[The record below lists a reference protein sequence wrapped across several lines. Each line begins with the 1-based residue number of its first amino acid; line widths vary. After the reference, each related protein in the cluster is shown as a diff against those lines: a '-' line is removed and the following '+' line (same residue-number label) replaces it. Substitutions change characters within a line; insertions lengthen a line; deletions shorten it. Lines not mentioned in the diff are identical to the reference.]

1 LSELRRPKPERR
13 VVEFVSAQP
22 LGSLYV
28 STVTLAE
35 IRFAIA
41 QVEDEKHSRD
51 LQRWLEQQLR
61 PLFADRV
68 PPVSEDVI
76 FRWRLLVEEGRKV
89 QHTYSQPDLFIAAT
103 AQCHGL
109 IIVTRGT
116 KETRARARV
125 FNPGRG

>member
-1 LSELRRPKPERR
+1 
-13 VVEFVSAQP
+13 
-22 LGSLYV
+22 
-28 STVTLAE
+28 
-35 IRFAIA
+35 
-41 QVEDEKHSRD
+41 
-51 LQRWLEQQLR
+51 LQRWLEQQVR

-68 PPVSEDVI
+68 LPVSEDVI
-76 FRWRLLVEEGRKV
+76 FKWLLLVEEGCKARR
-89 QHTYSQPDLFIAAT
+89 TNSQPDLFFAAT